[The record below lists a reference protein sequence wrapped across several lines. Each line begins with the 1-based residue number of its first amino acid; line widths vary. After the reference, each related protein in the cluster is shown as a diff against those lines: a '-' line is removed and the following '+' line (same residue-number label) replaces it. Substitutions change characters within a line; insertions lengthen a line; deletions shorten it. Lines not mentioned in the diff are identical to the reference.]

1 MTGAKS
7 QILPGEAASSVLR
20 SRAQW
25 ARDFVRSATGRR
37 WIRGVRAA
45 FVIGVVGWLAYRFSH
60 IGWRAVWEAR
70 PRSPWFYVI
79 WLASYLQLAVIEA
92 LIYRAIWT
100 VPVGESF
107 LPLLRKRTLNQDV
120 LSGLGEAYLFLWARR
135 RLPITDGRIAGTI
148 KDNLISA
155 SLGAWTSLGVLILV
169 ASPMLLTR
177 VLADRGRVV
186 VAAGALVAMAALGVR
201 FRRSVFTLPPRT
213 VLALVGVHFARFA
226 LLVYGL
232 QVLQWWV
239 VVPGAALYQWI
250 PILVV
255 VAVVNRMPFIPAR
268 DLTGLGAV
276 LGVLAMPPELEAPVA
291 AMLLVRSTLDR
302 GCNLAL
308 FLVGT
313 ARNRGR
319 PSRG

>member
-7 QILPGEAASSVLR
+7 QILPREAASSVLR

-37 WIRGVRAA
+37 WIQGVRVA

-60 IGWRAVWEAR
+60 IGWRAVWEVR
-70 PRSPWFYVI
+70 PWSPWFYVI
-79 WLASYLQLAVIEA
+79 WLGSYLQLAVIEA

-155 SLGAWTSLGVLILV
+155 SLGAWTSLGLLILV

-177 VLADRGRVV
+177 FSPIALRLAGVRVAGAAVVGGRPRRGPLPVDPHSGGRRGRQPH
-186 VAAGALVAMAALGVR
+186 A
-201 FRRSVFTLPPRT
+201 
-213 VLALVGVHFARFA
+213 VHSSA
-226 LLVYGL
+226 
-232 QVLQWWV
+232 
-239 VVPGAALYQWI
+239 
-250 PILVV
+250 
-255 VAVVNRMPFIPAR
+255 
-268 DLTGLGAV
+268 
-276 LGVLAMPPELEAPVA
+276 
-291 AMLLVRSTLDR
+291 
-302 GCNLAL
+302 
-308 FLVGT
+308 
-313 ARNRGR
+313 
-319 PSRG
+319 